1 MPPKK
6 KTGSV
11 DKSGSSQKSKSKSKK
26 SKGASQEQPSNN
38 LGTSQQAEEEGSQQ
52 PIENSGEGASKSKQQ
67 TGKSGSGEQEGREE
81 KEPTGE
87 QENLQNSQNSKA
99 SKKNRTVNA
108 SVDESMHIGNP
119 VLTNSITNLKDQS
132 RRPEY
137 VPPGEPRPTN
147 CLVVT
152 LTNFEFVRDFHYFVN
167 LQLGKTGEKK
177 RTEVSNLIK
186 NPVFRTNTFTL
197 PLEQKS
203 LEFHQELYFSVFNV
217 LGEEDYSR
225 EHADEQHAGEARL
238 LGECLLGLVPL
249 KPQLIDPNGQGVK
262 QSLKFTRKTKTGEV
276 TVGRFVANIKL
287 YGGAARKDDS
297 VVVSQVIPDRSI
309 AGDRNPNQSD
319 IVRPLPK
326 SDGYLFHWRVRID
339 CRSAVDLALN
349 RDTPKGLP
357 SSFVEAGLTAELN
370 TRPAEETLQVTK
382 TVPDERNPIWNT
394 QLLLVREQEAD
405 PAKTLF
411 VYLAV
416 VDKGRRDKQ
425 PLDALWI
432 PVHKLAPFVPLHL
445 ELTSASYEFQN
456 RAKLY
461 FSVVL
466 EELDPASRIDQYA
479 DVVVHKADHDPL
491 PEKVKRFWIAMT
503 LFNFV
508 PNEIEFYPVD
518 LEQHKSLDGLL
529 DKLNKLFEA
538 RRVFLSSIFKLPPMQ
553 VPSPH
558 QIELFFKG
566 IALFSL
572 PSSLLNKN
580 IRFFLVY
587 REEANHAVYHFM
599 PNSVA
604 GRTDLVDTRLENMFL
619 YPLLTQLR

>member
-11 DKSGSSQKSKSKSKK
+11 DKSGSSKKSKSKSKK
-26 SKGASQEQPSNN
+26 SKEASQEQASNN
-38 LGTSQQAEEEGSQQ
+38 LGSSQQ
-52 PIENSGEGASKSKQQ
+52 PEEEVSQPQIENSGEGASKSRQKAGRSG
-67 TGKSGSGEQEGREE
+67 TGEEEGKEE

-87 QENLQNSQNSKA
+87 NENLQNSQNSKA
-99 SKKNRTVNA
+99 SKKNRTINA
-108 SVDESMHIGNP
+108 SLEDSARNGNP
-119 VLTNSITNLKDQS
+119 ILTNSITNLQS
-132 RRPEY
+132 QDKRPEY

-167 LQLGKTGEKK
+167 LQLGQTGEKK

-186 NPVFRTNTFTL
+186 NPVFRTNSFTL
-197 PLEQKS
+197 PLQQKS

-217 LGEEDYSR
+217 LSEEDYSR
-225 EHADEQHAGEARL
+225 EHADEKHAGEARL

-249 KPQLIDPNGQGVK
+249 KPQLLDPNGQGVK

-276 TVGRFVANIKL
+276 TVGRFVANIRL
-287 YGGAARKDDS
+287 FGGAARKDDS
-297 VVVSQVIPDRSI
+297 VAVSQVVPDRSF

-357 SSFVEAGLTAELN
+357 SSFVEAGIAAQLN
-370 TRPAEETLQVTK
+370 TRPADEALQVTK

-394 QLLLVREQEAD
+394 QLLLVREHDAD
-405 PAKTLF
+405 PDKTVF

-416 VDKGRRDKQ
+416 VDKGRKDKQ
-425 PLDALWI
+425 PLDVLWI

-445 ELTSASYEFQN
+445 ELTSASFEFQN

-466 EELDPASRIDQYA
+466 EELDPASRIEQYA
-479 DVVVHKADHDPL
+479 DVVVHKAEHDPL

-508 PNEIEFYPVD
+508 PNEIEFYPID
-518 LEQHKSLDGLL
+518 LEQTKTLDAVI
-529 DKLNKLFEA
+529 DKINKLFEG
-538 RRVFLSSIFKLPPMQ
+538 RRVFLSSIFKMPPMQ
-553 VPSPH
+553 VSPLH
-558 QIELFFKG
+558 TDR
-566 IALFSL
+566 ALL
-572 PSSLLNKN
+572 
-580 IRFFLVY
+580 
-587 REEANHAVYHFM
+587 
-599 PNSVA
+599 
-604 GRTDLVDTRLENMFL
+604 
-619 YPLLTQLR
+619 